1 MSIMLPKRE
10 YVVKALNQMDQSE
23 ALLLR
28 MRWGLK
34 TENRCPLLTGQV
46 FQSDPGQN
54 NGRIKKSR
62 ISGTYA
68 SSQTRRQ
75 SKSIILVSPLFFKYL
90 TFTNNCLDSLYNQ
103 FHQFFFLAPANI
115 TA

>member
-10 YVVKALNQMDQSE
+10 MWLKPFQMDQSE

-28 MRWGLK
+28 MRWGFEDGKPMPISSL
-34 TENRCPLLTGQV
+34 PS

-62 ISGTYA
+62 ISVLMLARKLEDKAKA
-68 SSQTRRQ
+68 SS
-75 SKSIILVSPLFFKYL
+75 
-90 TFTNNCLDSLYNQ
+90 
-103 FHQFFFLAPANI
+103 
-115 TA
+115 